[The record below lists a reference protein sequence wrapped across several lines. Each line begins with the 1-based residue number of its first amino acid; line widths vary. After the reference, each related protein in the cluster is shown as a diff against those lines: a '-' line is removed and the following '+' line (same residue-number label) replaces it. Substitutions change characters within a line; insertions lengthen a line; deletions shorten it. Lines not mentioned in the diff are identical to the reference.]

1 MVGRNLL
8 EHPGIKRFKV
18 TSPTRDDL
26 DLRDASSVERF
37 IQQVKPDLVIH
48 AAGKVGGIQA
58 NILEPSSFMLENI
71 QIGINIVNAS
81 RKSGVRRLVNLGSS
95 CMYPKGHDNSLD
107 EELLLSG
114 ALEPTNEGYA
124 LAKIA
129 VAKLCE
135 YISHEDTEYQ
145 YKTLLP
151 CNLYGRYD
159 KFDPKNSHLVPS
171 IIRKVHAAKVNGEN
185 TVEIWGDGTAR
196 REFMY
201 ASDFADAIIS
211 AIDRFDTAPALMNI
225 GLGRDYS
232 VNEYYKNVAEAI
244 GFEGNFTHN
253 LAKPVGMK
261 RKLLN
266 ISRQTNW
273 GWSPKVGLT
282 EGIRKTYAFFLENI
296 QK

>member
-18 TSPTRDDL
+18 TSPARDDL
-26 DLRDASSVERF
+26 DLLDACSVQRF

-58 NILEPSSFMLENI
+58 NISEPSRFLLENI
-71 QIGINIVNAS
+71 QIGCNIVNAS
-81 RKSGVRRLVNLGSS
+81 RQSGVRRLLNLGSS
-95 CMYPKGHDNSLD
+95 CMYPKGHDNSLS

-114 ALEPTNEGYA
+114 ELEPTNEGYA

-135 YISHEDTEYQ
+135 YISQENAEYQ

-151 CNLYGRYD
+151 CNLYGRHD
-159 KFDPKNSHLVPS
+159 KFEPKHSHLVPS

-201 ASDFADAIIS
+201 AGDFANAIMTM
-211 AIDRFDTAPALMNI
+211 IDHFDTAPAIMNI

-232 VNEYYKNVAEAI
+232 VNEYYGNVADII
-244 GFEGNFTHN
+244 GFEGNFCHN

-266 ISRQTNW
+266 ISRQINW
-273 GWSPKVGLT
+273 GWSPKVGLE
-282 EGIRKTYAFFLENI
+282 EGVRKSYAFFLENI